1 MAKLKSGWDLG
12 LMPEKMMA
20 LGTFHGTL
28 LNKLHK
34 DPSVVKKIT
43 NAGAQIISNYFS
55 NYVDAIAR
63 IDNYRY
69 HHIYEF
75 GKVGNKSAR
84 LFQGTVKNGI
94 ISYTLLPSSQPNNN
108 GVIFQQKAFVMEE
121 GTPIIIQ
128 PTNSSILAFEIDGEM
143 IFSQQSI
150 INQPGGPY
158 VANAFRDLFNEF
170 FSSNLPEKALKEMG
184 FYSEIENGIIKETE
198 NIIPKISKGKI
209 RGTAID
215 AANAAYGIAGR
226 IDARVNRL

>member
-1 MAKLKSGWDLG
+1 MAKVKLGWDLG

-28 LNKLHK
+28 LTKIHK

-63 IDNYRY
+63 IDNYKY

-84 LFQGTVKNGI
+84 LFQGTVKNGV
-94 ISYTLLPSSQPNNN
+94 ISYTLIPSSQPNQN
-108 GVIFQQKAFVMEE
+108 GVVFQQKAFIMEA
-121 GTPIIIQ
+121 GTPLIIE
-128 PTNSSILAFEIDGEM
+128 PVNSNILAFEIDGNM
-143 IFSQQSI
+143 IFTNRSVIQ
-150 INQPGGPY
+150 QPGGPY

-170 FSSNLPEKALKEMG
+170 FNSNLPDKALKEMG
-184 FYSEIENGIIKETE
+184 FYYEIENGILKETE

-226 IDARVNRL
+226 IENRGNRL